1 MSFLNKLFSFFHG
14 GDSASDTSTDPAY
27 AYLPDNIFHG
37 TSVDPTRHD
46 NSATHP
52 VDTVNDPAY
61 AALPENVHHEEEM
74 IASVTDATDVGWSNT
89 DSFSTS
95 IFDDSFSSSSFA
107 DSFGSGFDSGFS
119 SGSSFGSDF

>member
-14 GDSASDTSTDPAY
+14 GNSASDTSTDPAY

-61 AALPENVHHEEEM
+61 ATLPENVHHEEEM
-74 IASVTDATDVGWSNT
+74 IASVTDTTDVGWSNT

-95 IFDDSFSSSSFA
+95 IFDDSFSSSREA
-107 DSFGSGFDSGFS
+107 LQKYPLTRR
-119 SGSSFGSDF
+119 

>member
-37 TSVDPTRHD
+37 TSVDPTHHD
-46 NSATHP
+46 NGAIQP

-61 AALPENVHHEEEM
+61 AALPENVHHEEMNVVAKE
-74 IASVTDATDVGWSNT
+74 TTDVGLSNT

-95 IFDDSFSSSSFA
+95 IFDDSFSTSSSF
-107 DSFGSGFDSGFS
+107 DDNFGSSFDSGFDSS
-119 SGSSFGSDF
+119 SGFGSDF